1 MFHPTQIGDNSAV
14 PSAHSVMRR
23 RIAGTLLFLF
33 LAASTRCASRST
45 LERPI
50 PPRDS
55 PPLTIRVAVGDDR
68 HIQELHLEEYVRGS
82 VPAEMP
88 LAEPNATV
96 ASRLAQLQSIL
107 ARTYALANQG
117 RHSHE
122 GFDLC
127 STTHCQVYRSQASQ
141 PRAVTQLV
149 ANAVDLTT
157 GLIITDGQGPIQAL
171 FHADCGGQTSSATA
185 IWGGEAPPYL
195 SGVTDRLC
203 VITPRDDWQLDV
215 GRDQLRQILNTS
227 RDTQVGRRLDRIAV
241 IQRDNAG
248 RATEVALEGATQKR
262 VRGERLRSI
271 ISGQLGGRAFRSALF
286 TVEPHSNR
294 FRFKGR
300 GFGHGVGLCQ
310 LGAIARAR
318 RGHSVEAI
326 LAHYYPGTWLAP
338 HAGWPPT

>member
-1 MFHPTQIGDNSAV
+1 MPMFHPTQIGDNSAV

-23 RIAGTLLFLF
+23 RVAGTLLFLF

-55 PPLTIRVAVGDDR
+55 PPVTIRVAVGDDR

-82 VPAEMP
+82 VPAEMS

-141 PRAVTQLV
+141 PRAVTQVV
-149 ANAVDLTT
+149 ANAVDRTT

-185 IWGGEAPPYL
+185 IWGGGGSALSLWSNRPAMRDHSTRRLAARCRPRPAPADPQHQPRYTGWAAPRPN
-195 SGVTDRLC
+195 SGHPTRQSRPSHRSG
-203 VITPRDDWQLDV
+203 I
-215 GRDQLRQILNTS
+215 GR
-227 RDTQVGRRLDRIAV
+227 RDT
-241 IQRDNAG
+241 
-248 RATEVALEGATQKR
+248 EESS
-262 VRGERLRSI
+262 RGT
-271 ISGQLGGRAFRSALF
+271 A
-286 TVEPHSNR
+286 
-294 FRFKGR
+294 
-300 GFGHGVGLCQ
+300 
-310 LGAIARAR
+310 AINHQWTAR
-318 RGHSVEAI
+318 RPRIPQRTLHR
-326 LAHYYPGTWLAP
+326 
-338 HAGWPPT
+338 